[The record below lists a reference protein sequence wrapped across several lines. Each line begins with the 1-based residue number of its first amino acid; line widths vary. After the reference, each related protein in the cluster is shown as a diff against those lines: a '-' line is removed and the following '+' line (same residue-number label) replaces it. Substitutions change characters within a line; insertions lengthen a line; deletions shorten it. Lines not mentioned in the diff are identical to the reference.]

1 MIQRRTL
8 KREHSVARSAWR
20 GSAHWTATGVI
31 GATLLWY
38 LLFLALGDGGRL
50 IGYVNAFGFWWAIA
64 AMAAAGWLVSNRAW
78 FRSAVGIVLG
88 IAILTHGGI
97 AIGRQHTIVNDL
109 PKVRLVTASLRT
121 SNHDMDAAA
130 AAILAQT
137 PDLIVAQE
145 VDVPAFTRALDRRG
159 RGWSIER
166 RGNELVACRCPI
178 SSVEGPGHVLRARVS
193 LPSGPV
199 TVWSLHAPKSYG
211 QTVAQRVFFTTLAAD
226 IDAHRPG
233 ILAGDFNAT
242 PWNDG
247 YRIVADVYRDAW
259 LAAGRGPGFTF
270 PTGARRAGSLFP
282 YIRIDHVFA
291 SRDLIPIEARLG
303 TASAGADHVPLVVTF
318 AMPSRRDRIDAG
330 TRSPA
335 RSAR

>member
-1 MIQRRTL
+1 MVQRRAL
-8 KREHSVARSAWR
+8 KREHSVARPAWR
-20 GSAHWTATGVI
+20 GSARWTATSVI

-50 IGYVNAFGFWWAIA
+50 IGYVNAFGFWWAIV
-64 AMAAAGWLVSNRAW
+64 AMVAAGWLATDRAW
-78 FRSAVGIVLG
+78 LRSAVGIVLG
-88 IAILTHGGI
+88 IVILTHGGV
-97 AIGRQHTIVNDL
+97 AIGRRPAVTNDAPTI
-109 PKVRLVTASLRT
+109 RLVTASLRT
-121 SNHDMDAAA
+121 SNHDMEAAA
-130 AAILAQT
+130 AMILAET

-145 VDVPAFTRALDRRG
+145 VDVPAFTRALGRRS
-159 RGWSIER
+159 RGWSIVR

-178 SSVEGPGHVLRARVS
+178 SGVEGPGHVLRARAA

-211 QTVAQRVFFTTLAAD
+211 RTVAQRVFFNALAAD

-247 YRIVADVYRDAW
+247 YRIIADVYRDTW

-291 SRDLIPIEARLG
+291 SRDLIPIESRLG
-303 TASAGADHVPLVVTF
+303 TSSAGADHLPLVVTF
-318 AMPSRRDRIDAG
+318 AMPSRRNRIDAG
-330 TRSPA
+330 TRS
-335 RSAR
+335 SAKSTR